1 MGIGDEVVE
10 MFKVIDIAKGIDV
23 GIFPEAELQQFD
35 TRCFKIEPLHKVEPR
50 PFVLMVHVRQA
61 HYDESGS
68 RFRLTVFNLKPGH
81 MIDGLR
87 ITASGHLMK
96 L

>member
-1 MGIGDEVVE
+1 
-10 MFKVIDIAKGIDV
+10 MFKVTDNSTGRVV

-35 TRCFKIEPLHKVEPR
+35 TRCYTIEPEHKAQPR
-50 PFVLMVHVRQA
+50 PFILIVHVRQER
-61 HYDESGS
+61 YDESGS
-68 RFRLTVFNLKPGH
+68 RFRLTAFSLMPNE